1 MNTYTVQRISG
12 TPDWSAVPVLAVRNH
27 LWLPSEQIHMSAQIC
42 YDETALYVRMQ
53 AVEENI
59 RAEYH
64 APLSQVCEDSCM
76 ELFFSPEGDARYLNV
91 EANPNC
97 CFLMGLG
104 TCRADRVRI
113 LPKKEEEL
121 LAPKAER
128 TADGWVLTYRLP
140 MTFLRVLYPSLM
152 LQPGTVLHANVYKC
166 GDLTPAP
173 HFLSWNPVEHPTPDF
188 HRPQDFGK
196 FILA

>member
-1 MNTYTVQRISG
+1 MNTYTVQKTAG
-12 TPDWSAVPVLAVRNH
+12 APDSSAVPALQVANH
-27 LWLPSEQIHMSAQIC
+27 LWLPSENIQMTAQFC
-42 YDETALYVRMQ
+42 YDADAIYVRMQ
-53 AVEENI
+53 AVEAPI
-59 RAEYH
+59 RAEH
-64 APLSQVCEDSCM
+64 TAPLSQVFEDSCM
-76 ELFFSPEGDARYLNV
+76 EFFFSPEGDDRYLNV

-104 TCRADRVRI
+104 TCRADRVRVV
-113 LPKKEEEL
+113 PKKQEL
-121 LAPKAER
+121 LDACAQR

-140 MTFLRVLYPSLM
+140 LTFLRVLFPALT
-152 LQPGTVLHANVYKC
+152 LQSGTVLHANVYKC